1 MSKSSRRKDKI
12 STSADKGD
20 FSVSP
25 FETINLSGLPSA
37 PQVSSSVKIK
47 SNQKKLLF
55 GNGERLEIR
64 REKSGRGGKTV
75 TTING
80 FPSHLG
86 KDKKDK
92 MLKVLKSSLGT
103 GGTWASSTMELQG
116 DRRDDVYYW
125 LKDEGF
131 TPVLAGG

>member
-1 MSKSSRRKDKI
+1 MSKSNRRKDKI

-37 PQVSSSVKIK
+37 PQPPSSGKIK

-86 KDKKDK
+86 KDKKEK
-92 MLKVLKSSLGT
+92 MLKVLKSTLGT

-131 TPVLAGG
+131 KPILAGG

>member
-1 MSKSSRRKDKI
+1 MSKSNRGKDKI

-37 PQVSSSVKIK
+37 PQAPSSVKIK

-86 KDKKDK
+86 KDKKEK

-131 TPVLAGG
+131 KPILAGG